1 MHSAK
6 VTSMGSYVELHEWS
20 PPWIERDRNS
30 DSAPILRQYGPTH
43 MTAYAEDCIALL
55 DSS

>member
-1 MHSAK
+1 
-6 VTSMGSYVELHEWS
+6 MGSYVELHEWS